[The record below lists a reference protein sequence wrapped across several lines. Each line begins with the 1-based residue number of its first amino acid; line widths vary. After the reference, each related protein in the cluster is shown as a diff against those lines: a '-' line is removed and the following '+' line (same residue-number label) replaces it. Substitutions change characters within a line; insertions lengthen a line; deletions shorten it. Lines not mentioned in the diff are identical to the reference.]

1 MMNIRRVQIQQERTK
16 LTPVEKFNPLKSS
29 AASRKIKSAKGGK
42 RRAEIEEITFETVKQ
57 DAIRMGLAT
66 DVLYQMSAGKEA
78 SIFLAV
84 WKDHPIVLKAYRIWH
99 SSHAMSKSSGFQPQA
114 SSKRT
119 YSALHMMENFAVVEY
134 DLLMRCFRA
143 GMRVPTPIG
152 RVCNYLTM
160 RLIGD
165 ERVPAPQLKDVSLD
179 NPDVVLD
186 QILDDY
192 LVMYRDVHYVHGD
205 LSEYNVL
212 WWENRPWI
220 IDVPQG
226 YKVGVH
232 CDMLM
237 AEKLLKRDIR
247 NLLAHFKSYGIRR
260 NIDEILDVF
269 LSAYIPANQKY
280 YRELVPQ
287 GGELL

>member
-1 MMNIRRVQIQQERTK
+1 MN
-16 LTPVEKFNPLKSS
+16 PVEKFNPLKSS
-29 AASRKIKSAKGGK
+29 AATRKVKSAKGGK
-42 RRAEIEEITFETVKQ
+42 RRAELEEITFETVKQ
-57 DAIRMGLAT
+57 DAMGMGLAT

-78 SIFLAV
+78 SIFLAA
-84 WKDHPIVLKAYRIWH
+84 WKDHPIVLKAYRIWQ
-99 SSHAMSKSSGFQPQA
+99 SSHSLSKSSGFRTQA

-119 YSALHMMENFAVVEY
+119 YSALHMMENFAVAEY
-134 DLLMRCFRA
+134 DLLMRCFQA

-165 ERVPAPQLKDVSLD
+165 GTVPGPQLREVTLEE
-179 NPDVVLD
+179 PDLVLD

-192 LVMYRDVHYVHGD
+192 LIMYRDVHYVHGD
-205 LSEYNVL
+205 LSEYNIL
-212 WWENRPWI
+212 WWDDKPWI

-226 YKVGVH
+226 YHVGVH
-232 CDMLM
+232 CNMLK
-237 AEKLLKRDIR
+237 AEKLLRRDIR

-269 LSAYIPANQKY
+269 LSSYVPANQKY
-280 YRELVPQ
+280 YKELAPQ